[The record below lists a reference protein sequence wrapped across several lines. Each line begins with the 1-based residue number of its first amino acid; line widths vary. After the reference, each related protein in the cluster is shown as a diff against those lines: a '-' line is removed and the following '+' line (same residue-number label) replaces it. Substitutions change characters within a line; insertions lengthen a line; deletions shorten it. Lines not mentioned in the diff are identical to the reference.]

1 MWLKSDQALAA
12 LLFALGT
19 LVLGLSNIIEVR
31 RRRWRWR
38 DGAASL
44 LVLVLLSALLL
55 PRLFSER

>member
-44 LVLVLLSALLL
+44 LGLVLLSALLL